1 MRITDVHFYDDIINL
16 PHHVSK
22 KRPQMKLSD
31 RAAQFGSFEALTGH
45 SDAVLET
52 GRITYEKIELSD
64 YAIEILNSKL
74 MFLKD
79 KIEKSPEICLVYFK
93 KDSKKNGG
101 KYQSHSGNVR
111 KIDEYKRE
119 IVFVDGLRVCVNDIY
134 DISGEI
140 FEAEN
145 W

>member
-1 MRITDVHFYDDIINL
+1 VRITDVHFYDDIINL

-22 KRPQMKLSD
+22 KRPQMKLLD
-31 RAAQFGSFEALTGH
+31 RAAQFGSFEALSGH

-74 MFLKD
+74 MLLKD
-79 KIEKSPEICLVYFK
+79 KTENNPEICLVYFK
-93 KDSKKNGG
+93 KDSKKEGG
-101 KYQSHSGNVR
+101 KYHSHTGKVR

-119 IVFVDGLRVCVNDIY
+119 IVFLDGLKVSVDDIY
-134 DISGEI
+134 DITGEL